1 MNTGGYRN
9 GESTQRILNG
19 MAAEIDR
26 IKAERSITLSQKNQW
41 VNRAITDLKARR
53 HYDRQN

>member
-1 MNTGGYRN
+1 MTCGYRN
-9 GESTQRILNG
+9 GDSTQRILAS

-41 VNRAITDLKARR
+41 VDEAITDLKARR
-53 HYDRQN
+53 HYDR